1 MHENGV
7 GGDIYTGKL
16 KKEKFYT
23 GEIDFTPA
31 IFFEKNPFYT
41 GKIVFT
47 PAIFLEISTLHRQVF
62 KNSKI
67 YTGRFS
73 FTPADLI
80 LRRQVDF
87 RGCLN
92 IVKYAS
98 KVNFDRHN
106 LSKPGVLSRFHASK
120 I

>member
-7 GGDIYTGKL
+7 GGDIYTGAGVYTGKL

-80 LRRQVDF
+80 LHRQIWF
-87 RGCLN
+87 YTGKSILEG
-92 IVKYAS
+92 A
-98 KVNFDRHN
+98 
-106 LSKPGVLSRFHASK
+106 
-120 I
+120 